1 MTVVTLRALKLPL
14 DSDTMFQLKTPL
26 SPVPLVTRD
35 PPTPVAGHVETS
47 GAIYNIFTPS
57 YEGISLCFSPLSS
70 LASSLTVAMALWIND
85 ITSVC
90 MLARVFVCGDE
101 SWNLQTE
108 WTQLANIRWRAE
120 AQTAGIQLE
129 RTHNHT
135 HTPSSYGPSPTHS
148 PTHTRTTNQSVTHP
162 VTHSQTNGQE
172 KLIGLMMITADA
184 FQNACTVMLAICNF
198 K

>member
-1 MTVVTLRALKLPL
+1 MNKGIHTSCKLVLAHKAHSAFWSTYHIDEGLRYSNRPISDKKFLLKATYDCRHSEGSEIATWQWHNVPVEN
-14 DSDTMFQLKTPL
+14 PP
-26 SPVPLVTRD
+26 SPGPPVARD

-70 LASSLTVAMALWIND
+70 LASLLTVAMALWIND

-120 AQTAGIQLE
+120 A
-129 RTHNHT
+129 
-135 HTPSSYGPSPTHS
+135 
-148 PTHTRTTNQSVTHP
+148 
-162 VTHSQTNGQE
+162 
-172 KLIGLMMITADA
+172 
-184 FQNACTVMLAICNF
+184 
-198 K
+198 